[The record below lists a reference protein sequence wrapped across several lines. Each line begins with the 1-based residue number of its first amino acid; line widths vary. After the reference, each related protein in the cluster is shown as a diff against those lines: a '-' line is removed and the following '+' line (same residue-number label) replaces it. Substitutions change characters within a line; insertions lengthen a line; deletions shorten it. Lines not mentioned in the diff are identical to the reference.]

1 MPSTPT
7 YRPCYTGNSVPLI
20 LCYLVFQNLL
30 IITTVETYT
39 HCYRF
44 RWSGE
49 GSRDAIV
56 VSSVPMSETRSYF
69 EIGESVS
76 PYVSIYFS
84 YIILHAF
91 CCIKRSLLLLL
102 FGSNQQQHIVL
113 FYCQIN
119 APWYYCPSIKHT
131 HVLHCKSD
139 MQFYV

>member
-84 YIILHAF
+84 YIIYMHFAVLNGRCCCCCCCFAVYVLQQNACK
-91 CCIKRSLLLLL
+91 CCICFVPS
-102 FGSNQQQHIVL
+102 VL
-113 FYCQIN
+113 
-119 APWYYCPSIKHT
+119 
-131 HVLHCKSD
+131 
-139 MQFYV
+139 